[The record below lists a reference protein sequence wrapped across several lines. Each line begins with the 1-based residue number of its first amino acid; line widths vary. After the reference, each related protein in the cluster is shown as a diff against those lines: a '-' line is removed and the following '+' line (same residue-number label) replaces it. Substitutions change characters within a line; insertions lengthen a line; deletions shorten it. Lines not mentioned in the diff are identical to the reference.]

1 MREEKLAFYKA
12 MPVPYVE
19 KVKIESELQQL
30 FEDNTFE
37 KIISGGSR
45 QVTAKKSKK
54 RLANKDLRLL

>member
-37 KIISGGSR
+37 KIISGGSC
-45 QVTAKKSKK
+45 Q
-54 RLANKDLRLL
+54 